1 MTDGDP
7 NNKKPETPEES
18 SSDAQAGKDLGERA
32 ALEQQVEQ
40 LQQRVDELEGENKP
54 SKSSAI
60 RTCVLISAFL
70 LVTCFS
76 IHSAMASLMPNA
88 LSADSYTSLPKAKK
102 ARKELG
108 VAIDFSIERSSA
120 FFIKNPIIILP
131 ACLALGWFM
140 GFKQFYFS
148 RKICRSID
156 RLSKVLFVI
165 FLYSWAWVMLT
176 HAALAGLSV
185 NMINW

>member
-1 MTDGDP
+1 MTDGDD
-7 NNKKPETPEES
+7 NKKPESPEGS
-18 SSDAQAGKDLGERA
+18 SSEAQVGKDLGERE

-40 LQQRVDELEGENKP
+40 LQQRVDELEGGNKP

-60 RTCVLISAFL
+60 RTCVRISIFL

-156 RLSKVLFVI
+156 RLSVVLFVI
-165 FLYSWAWVMLT
+165 FLNSWAWAMLT
-176 HAALAGLSV
+176 EGILVSV
-185 NMINW
+185 SVGMINW